1 MTEPTPT
8 IPETTSQ
15 PAPVQQT
22 PADAGSAPAK
32 PQAPQKRDDRRGPK
46 PPRREKPPFRP
57 GMPPAM
63 EPAPFFSAPKLSD
76 LDKSIEDELA
86 SAMAGFDEQAIAE
99 TEAKNKRPEQKPGER
114 RKGKVISIHG
124 ADVFI
129 DIPGGRSQGMMPL
142 QQFDKPPVI
151 GDEVEFD
158 VEGYDSAN
166 GVLRLSRGG
175 AAQMVTDWSSVSLGM
190 NVEAKVT
197 GTNKGGLSVEVNGI
211 RAFMPFREI
220 DIYRTENPEALVNQK
235 IICEVIELDPH
246 EHNLVVSR
254 RKLLERERERQKEK
268 FWQEIEE
275 GQVRTGVVRGIQPFG
290 VFVDLGGAD
299 GLIPMSELAWARVEK
314 AEDLVKIGQ
323 SVQVKV
329 TKVDFAK
336 HKIALSLK
344 QLAASPWDNIVE
356 RVHVGTRIT
365 GKVTR
370 TTEFG
375 AFVEV
380 EPGIEGLI
388 HISELGTNRVRRV
401 RDVVQEGQDVEA
413 QVVSVDTAQRRIG
426 LSLKAI
432 VEAKLHAENEVAL
445 AEQRK
450 RDEEEDAEA
459 EKEAEELR
467 QRKRNYILKGGK

>member
-1 MTEPTPT
+1 MRRPSHNHRKGAT
-8 IPETTSQ
+8 IG
-15 PAPVQQT
+15 
-22 PADAGSAPAK
+22 AG
-32 PQAPQKRDDRRGPK
+32 RK
-46 PPRREKPPFRP
+46 PPRREKPPHRP
-57 GMPPAM
+57 GLPPAM
-63 EPAPFFSAPKLSD
+63 EPVPFFSTPKISD
-76 LDKSIEDELA
+76 LDKSIEDELEA
-86 SAMAGFDEQAIAE
+86 AMAGFDDQAIAE
-99 TEAKNKRPEQKPGER
+99 TEAKNKRPETKPGER

-129 DIPGGRSQGMMPL
+129 DVPGGRSQGLMPL
-142 QQFDKPPVI
+142 QQFDKPPAI

-166 GVLRLSRGG
+166 GVLKLSRGG

-220 DIYRTENPEALVNQK
+220 DIYRTENPDALINQK

-254 RKLLERERERQKEK
+254 RKLLERERDRQKEK
-268 FWQEIEE
+268 FWKEIEE
-275 GQVRTGVVRGIQPFG
+275 GQTRTGVVRGLQPFG
-290 VFVDLGGAD
+290 AFVDLGGAD
-299 GLIPMSELAWARVEK
+299 GLVPVSELAWSRVEK
-314 AEDLVKIGQ
+314 PEDVVKIGQ

-329 TKVDFAK
+329 MKVDYAK
-336 HKIALSLK
+336 QKVALSLR
-344 QLAASPWDNIVE
+344 QLAASPWDNIQE
-356 RVHVGTRIT
+356 RIHTGTRIT

-370 TTEFG
+370 TMEFG

-388 HISELGTNRVRRV
+388 HISELGTNRTRRV
-401 RDVVQEGQDVEA
+401 RDVVTEGQEVEV
-413 QVVSVDTAQRRIG
+413 QVVSVDKEQRRIG

-432 VEAKLHAENEVAL
+432 GEAKARAENEAAM